1 MIDGGAITKTVL
13 DIILNTGGILIQFMR
28 WFYLTFLPF
37 IIQYIGIPLFVL
49 GVILAVAFAGGTL
62 IFIILFFIF
71 MYFFIKGT
79 IFDSKP

>member
-1 MIDGGAITKTVL
+1 MIDGGAITKTAL

-37 IIQYIGIPLFVL
+37 VIQYIGIPLFVL